1 MVRFATIE
9 DLERI
14 VEIENSSFDS
24 PWSEDSLR
32 YEIEENQ
39 LAEVFVIEIN
49 QEVVGYMSYMK
60 IIDEVHINNIAIDS
74 TKRGYGY
81 GRELV
86 ESVLKS
92 FKGNYSVTLEVRND
106 NYIAI
111 NLYRNLG
118 FEQMGIRKDYYGK
131 GQDALI
137 MWIRR

>member
-24 PWSEDSLR
+24 PWSECSLR

-111 NLYRNLG
+111 NLYRSLG

>member
-24 PWSEDSLR
+24 PWSEGSLR

-111 NLYRNLG
+111 NLYRSLG

>member
-111 NLYRNLG
+111 NLYRSLG